1 VYWRGRTGGCS
12 GRRTAGL
19 VRTFQCRRAAPLI
32 PVVRPLCKVE
42 ISPKV
47 NCSLVDIW
55 WFTWLSGSL
64 RPVRLPATAFESPV
78 TASERLEYLL
88 RLDDELLLGGVILSE
103 WCNSIV
109 READIAFVHGAHLAS
124 ILTAVSGIETYLR
137 SEAREDGRPLVQLI
151 DCADIDPALRADLHR
166 LRKYRNRWVHV
177 DAPWKDARV
186 LSEPEHFEN
195 ELEEMA
201 LFGARALRRTL
212 YSDQF
217 V

>member
-1 VYWRGRTGGCS
+1 MT
-12 GRRTAGL
+12 
-19 VRTFQCRRAAPLI
+19 
-32 PVVRPLCKVE
+32 E
-42 ISPKV
+42 
-47 NCSLVDIW
+47 
-55 WFTWLSGSL
+55 
-64 RPVRLPATAFESPV
+64 
-78 TASERLEYLL
+78 SERLEYLL

-103 WCNSIV
+103 SCNSIV

-151 DCADIDPALRADLHR
+151 DCADIEPALRADLHR

-177 DAPWKDARV
+177 DAPWEDARV